1 MSLRD
6 QAGRQLAARLGLAA
20 AALIWGTSFAV
31 LKNTLDHL
39 SPLAVLAMR
48 FTAASVLL
56 GLVFRKRLKAL
67 GRSGARRGLLLGVV
81 LFLAY
86 TVQTFGLAETTP
98 GKNAFLTAVYVVLV
112 PFLAALVL
120 RRRLHAHN
128 WIAAVLC
135 LAGIGL
141 LSLNGSLAVQR
152 GDGLTLL
159 GGFFYAVHILML
171 AEWTQDHDP
180 IALTVIQFMAA
191 AVLCWGGAWLTG
203 TLPASFPAAEMP
215 AVLYLAVF
223 ATAAALV
230 LQAVGQRIVPESTA
244 ALLLSLESAF
254 GVLFSVLLGMEV
266 LTLRIGFGF
275 AVIFAGVLVSELAG
289 AAKRV

>member
-1 MSLRD
+1 MRSPVRR
-6 QAGRQLAARLGLAA
+6 QAAAQLGLAA

-31 LKNTLDHL
+31 LKNTLDSL

-48 FTAASVLL
+48 FTVASILL
-56 GLVFRKRLKAL
+56 GLVFRRRLKSL
-67 GRSGARRGLLLGVV
+67 RQGGVLRGVLLGAV

-112 PFLAALVL
+112 PFLAAIVL

-128 WIAAVLC
+128 WIAAGLC
-135 LAGIGL
+135 LLGIGL
-141 LSLNGSLAVQR
+141 ISLNGSLAVQR

-159 GGFFYAVHILML
+159 GGLFYAVHILML

-180 IALTVIQFMAA
+180 IALTVVQFMMASI
-191 AVLCWGGAWLTG
+191 LCWCGAWITG
-203 TLPASFPAAEMP
+203 TLPAAFPTAELP

-230 LQAVGQRIVPESTA
+230 LQAISQRIVPESTA

-254 GVLFSVLLGMEV
+254 GVLFSVLLGMEAPTPRV
-266 LTLRIGFGF
+266 ILGFI
-275 AVIFAGVLVSELAG
+275 VIFAGVLLSELAG
-289 AAKRV
+289 VRKHS